1 MKIRTLAIVAIF
13 LTQAL
18 LLPYMTEAGGFS
30 LAPPSIINIPDFNQL
45 LSAVQT
51 GIAIYRLDA
60 MGGCPKAELKAK
72 CETIAAANSIPS
84 FDIDRMGLGKRG
96 WTRYY
101 PFSIGGRDL
110 IIRIFLT
117 DQYTFQSK
125 IQDKDI
131 ILQASRKD
139 LGITYQ
145 VFTGVNA
152 ILKGCSIKP
161 HAPFDPKL
169 TESSP

>member
-1 MKIRTLAIVAIF
+1 
-13 LTQAL
+13 
-18 LLPYMTEAGGFS
+18 MTEADGFS
-30 LAPPSIINIPDFNQL
+30 LAPPSIINLPDFNQL

-60 MGGCPKAELKAK
+60 MGGCSREDLKAK
-72 CETIAAANSIPS
+72 CEAIAMANPIPS
-84 FDIDRMGLGKRG
+84 FYLARMDLGKKG

-117 DQYTFQSK
+117 GEYGYQTK
-125 IQDKDI
+125 IPEEHI
-131 ILQASRKD
+131 ILQASRED

-145 VFTGVNA
+145 VFSSVNA
-152 ILKGCSIKP
+152 ILKNCSIKP
-161 HAPFDPKL
+161 HAPFDPKR
-169 TESSP
+169 TGSSL